1 MAVAAIL
8 IVALLLT
15 ARQLDRLSDQSQ
27 MAIANTAIGMR
38 SSRSLIEQTLA
49 MERSARQYE
58 VLKDQAT
65 YETYTNRREEFLNSA
80 ELFRQISMGELL
92 EEQVAALVAAE
103 DVAFDWLN
111 KVADGAQVQEDF
123 PAFSDLAYAVAD
135 AIELWINQQQLALL
149 SQSDTTKQTL
159 TMQALLFIGAASM
172 AAVLFTVLITRP
184 LQQIDSAIN
193 QLGSGAYGQVIN
205 IKGPRDLQALGLR
218 LDWLR
223 NRLGELEQQRAS
235 FLRHVSHELKTPLA
249 SMQEGAALLNEGVVG
264 SLTPEQQEI
273 SRIISSNCQRLQGLI
288 EGLLRHNSQ
297 NFEVLNI
304 MPEPVR
310 FDQVVDKVIEAHQ
323 LLVTSGRTRIDRN
336 LARLTVMGDPER
348 LRVII
353 DNLFTNALKYS
364 PEEGSITLHLYA
376 EDGQAVFEIMDQG
389 PGIPHTEW
397 DRVFEAFYQGSIPP
411 VRAYDGTG
419 LGLAIV
425 REYVLASGGTIEL
438 CESEEGACFRVSLPL
453 AQRGRLVAEN

>member
-1 MAVAAIL
+1 MAVAVIL

-15 ARQLDRLSDQSQ
+15 ARELDRLSDQSQ
-27 MAIANTAIGMR
+27 RAIANTATGMR
-38 SSRSLIEQTLA
+38 TSRGVIDQTLA
-49 MERSARQYE
+49 MERNARQYE

-65 YETYTNRREEFLNSA
+65 YEAYSNRRNEFLSSA
-80 ELFRQISMGELL
+80 ELLRQFSMGELL
-92 EEQVAALVAAE
+92 DEQLAALITAEGAAF
-103 DVAFDWLN
+103 AWLN
-111 KVADGAQVQEDF
+111 RVADGAEVNDDF
-123 PAFSDLAYAVAD
+123 PAFSDLAYEVAD

-149 SQSDTTKQTL
+149 TQSDTTKRTL
-159 TMQALLFIGAASM
+159 TMQALLCIGAASM

-193 QLGSGAYGQVIN
+193 QLGSGGYGQPIN
-205 IKGPRDLQALGLR
+205 ITGPRDLQALGLR

-249 SMQEGAALLNEGVVG
+249 SMQEGAALLKEGVVG
-264 SLTPEQQEI
+264 PLTPEQQEI

-310 FDQVVDKVIEAHQ
+310 FDQIVHKVVEAHQ
-323 LLVTSGRTRIDRN
+323 LLVTSGRARIDST

-348 LRVII
+348 LRVIV

-364 PEEGSITLHLYA
+364 PEEGNITLRLYA
-376 EDGQAVFEIMDQG
+376 DGTQAVFEIMDQG
-389 PGIPHTEW
+389 PGIPDSEW

-411 VRAYDGTG
+411 IRAYDGTG

-425 REYVLASGGTIEL
+425 REYVLASGGIIEL
-438 CESEEGACFRVSLPL
+438 CESDEGACFRVSLPL
-453 AQRGRLVAEN
+453 AQRGRLTAGK

>member
-8 IVALLLT
+8 IVALFLT
-15 ARQLDRLSDQSQ
+15 AQQLDRLSDQSQ
-27 MAIANTAIGMR
+27 MAIANTATGMR
-38 SSRSLIEQTLA
+38 TSRSLIEQTLA
-49 MERSARQYE
+49 MERSARQYQ
-58 VLKDQAT
+58 VLEDRAT
-65 YETYTNRREEFLNSA
+65 YETYVNRREEFLESA
-80 ELFRQISMGELL
+80 QLFGQFRMGELL

-103 DVAFDWLN
+103 YRAFEWLN
-111 KVADGAQVQEDF
+111 KLVDGIEVSEDF
-123 PAFSDLAYAVAD
+123 PAFVDLAYEVAD
-135 AIELWINQQQLALL
+135 AIELWINEQQLALL
-149 SQSDTTKQTL
+149 SQSDATKRTL
-159 TMQALLFIGAASM
+159 TLQALWCIGAASL
-172 AAVLFTVLITRP
+172 AAALFIVLITRP

-193 QLGSGAYGQVIN
+193 QLGSGGYAQQIS
-205 IKGPRDLQALGLR
+205 IAGPRDLQALGLR

-249 SMQEGAALLNEGVVG
+249 SMQEGAALLKDGVVG

-273 SRIISSNCQRLQGLI
+273 SRIISNNCQRLQGLI

-297 NFEVLNI
+297 NFEVLNV

-310 FDQVVDKVIEAHQ
+310 FDQVIDRVIEAHQ
-323 LLVTSGRTRIDRN
+323 LLITSGRTRVERN
-336 LARLTVMGDPER
+336 LARLTVMGDSER

-364 PEEGSITLHLYA
+364 PEEGIVSLHLFA
-376 EDGQAVFEIMDQG
+376 SEGQAVFEISDQG
-389 PGIPHTEW
+389 PGIPPTERN
-397 DRVFEAFYQGSIPP
+397 RVFEAFYQGSIPP
-411 VRAYDGTG
+411 VRDYDGTG

-438 CESEEGACFRVSLPL
+438 CESDEGACFRVSLPL
-453 AQRGRLVAEN
+453 VRRGRLGG